1 MKLFRQAMK
10 AEFKAINAQL
20 GIHTIA
26 ELGRVFDG
34 PLQTYRCEV
43 SMSIEQWP
51 KVYLLRIEARR
62 YRGSSFSQ
70 ARFVA
75 WPYSAESATAL
86 ADVLHDLGVVEAGLS
101 GSGFTDRR
109 SAFGRGVD
117 RLLGTESLGEYRFTS
132 VVDHDPPS
140 VVKAEL
146 ARVRGHA
153 VVTLT
158 QHRQRY
164 GLSMLH
170 LPLEAFKPMRA
181 ALRRY
186 VESADR

>member
-1 MKLFRQAMK
+1 MNFLRKAIQ
-10 AEFKAINAQL
+10 AEFKAINEQL

-26 ELGRVFDG
+26 ELGIVFDG

-51 KVYLLRIEARR
+51 KVYMLRIEARR
-62 YRGSSFSQ
+62 YRGSNFSD

-75 WPYSAESATAL
+75 WPYSAEAATAL
-86 ADVLHDLGVVEAGLS
+86 TGVLHDLGVVEAGLS

-117 RLLGTESLGEYRFTS
+117 RLLGTESLGEYAFTS

-140 VVKAEL
+140 VVKAEV
-146 ARVRGHA
+146 ARVRGSPI
-153 VVTLT
+153 VTLT
-158 QHRQRY
+158 QYRKGY

-170 LPLEAFKPMRA
+170 IPLAAFKPMRA

-186 VESADR
+186 VDTADR